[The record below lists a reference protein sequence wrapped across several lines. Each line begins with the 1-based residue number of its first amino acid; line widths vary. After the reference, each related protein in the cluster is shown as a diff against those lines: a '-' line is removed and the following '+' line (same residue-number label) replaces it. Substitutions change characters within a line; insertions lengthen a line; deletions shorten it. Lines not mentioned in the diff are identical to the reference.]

1 SAGCDRPQ
9 DALHRH
15 HGAEGDQRKD
25 RGGDRPRRRRD
36 RADPTRVDQSR
47 LMERACR
54 LPPPT
59 GGGLRCGPHAREAG
73 RPLSGHELLMRPRGA
88 ARRAKNQN
96 ADAAASA
103 VAKINNRQGSQDDSA
118 CTLAAA
124 ARSRSLTSFGS
135 TTFTKFVTA
144 VVTSVVLAASV
155 ASALVAAGAA
165 PGALAPAPSVVGR
178 TGQAVPAAATGLSPR
193 LAALRG

>member
-1 SAGCDRPQ
+1 
-9 DALHRH
+9 
-15 HGAEGDQRKD
+15 
-25 RGGDRPRRRRD
+25 
-36 RADPTRVDQSR
+36 
-47 LMERACR
+47 
-54 LPPPT
+54 
-59 GGGLRCGPHAREAG
+59 
-73 RPLSGHELLMRPRGA
+73 MRTRGA

-103 VAKINNRQGSQDDSA
+103 VANINNREVSQDDSA

-135 TTFTKFVTA
+135 TTFTASVAA
-144 VVTSVVLAASV
+144 VVTAVVLAASV
-155 ASALVAAGAA
+155 ASALVAA
-165 PGALAPAPSVVGR
+165 GALAPAPSVVGR